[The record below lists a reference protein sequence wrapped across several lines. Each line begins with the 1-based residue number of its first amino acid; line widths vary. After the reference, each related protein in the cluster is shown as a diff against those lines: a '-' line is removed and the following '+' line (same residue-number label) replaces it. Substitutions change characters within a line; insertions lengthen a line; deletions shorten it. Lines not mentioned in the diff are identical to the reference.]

1 MFYNPLE
8 KSQVGFVFIIII
20 AISLVPLNISCSIK
34 MFMKSSRRFSY
45 SGAFETESSLEEN

>member
-8 KSQVGFVFIIII
+8 KSQVGFIFIIII

-34 MFMKSSRRFSY
+34 MFMKSSRRFFY